1 MLFLRTGLPGGGKT
15 LNTIKDL
22 DEEHQPDPKDPT
34 KRLHK
39 DPNHPDL
46 PPRTIY
52 YSGIPELKTDK
63 LKSKWIEFDT
73 PEKWYEQPDGSVIVI
88 DEAQRIFGTDGSRA
102 RPEKVARFE
111 THRHQGLDIHL
122 ITQHPSLVMTH
133 VRKLVG
139 KHINYLRPYG
149 RDKGIFRHEY
159 EFCIDS
165 PEKRSNFK
173 QSQEERINLDPH
185 YFGLYRSATVHTHKK
200 ITPSYMKKIPLYLA
214 GVLIPVGFIVA
225 LGWYIVGDAQAEKAK
240 LAEASVDQDPA
251 TGSAAPGT
259 ALKAPDKAPP
269 AADLIQSLEP
279 RLADIPSSAPRYD
292 SLTAPKDFPRLI
304 CTSSEDPKTVYK
316 RRSQGY
322 PVGRH
327 DGTEYVCQCYTQ
339 QVTKIATTPE
349 FCLSVVTNGLFDD
362 TRQPPSYASGNSR
375 GNLNTSPSA
384 SEPVAAMQRGRA
396 ATSQQPAAEYVQDTR
411 LTVVNS
417 GKPGHLW

>member
-22 DEEHQPDPKDPT
+22 DEEHQADPKDPT

-39 DPNHPDL
+39 EPDHPDL

-52 YSGIPELKTDK
+52 YSGIPELKIDK
-63 LKSKWIEFDT
+63 LKSNWVEFET
-73 PEKWYEQPDGSVIVI
+73 PDKWYEQPDGSVIVI
-88 DEAQRIFGTDGSRA
+88 DEAQRVFGTDGSRA

-122 ITQHPSLVMTH
+122 ITQHPSLLMTH

-173 QSQEERINLDPH
+173 QSQEEKISLDPH

-200 ITPSYMKKIPLYLA
+200 ITPSYIKKIPLYVA
-214 GVLIPVGFIVA
+214 GVLVPVGLIVA
-225 LGWYIVGDAQAEKAK
+225 LGWYIVGEAKSDQEKLRSQA
-240 LAEASVDQDPA
+240 PA
-251 TGSAAPGT
+251 TEN
-259 ALKAPDKAPP
+259 
-269 AADLIQSLEP
+269 AADGSPVQPMAVAAAIKTSDFIGSREP
-279 RLADIPSSAPRYD
+279 RLDDLPSSAPRYD
-292 SLTAPKDFPRLI
+292 DLTKPKDFPRLV
-304 CTSSEDPKTVYK
+304 CASSEDPRTVA
-316 RRSQGY
+316 RARNRGQSIGLQ
-322 PVGRH
+322 
-327 DGTEYVCQCYTQ
+327 DGKEYVCQCYTQ
-339 QVTKIATTPE
+339 QVTKVSTSPE
-349 FCLSVVTNGLFDD
+349 FCLTVVTNGMFDD

-375 GNLNTSPSA
+375 GGLNTSPSA
-384 SEPVAAMQRGRA
+384 LPPTAAMERGRA
-396 ATSQQPAAEYVQDTR
+396 AASQQSATP
-411 LTVVNS
+411 VVNIIPDNEYPS
-417 GKPGHLW
+417 RPWH